1 MYDKDTKRLTRL
13 TAILTQLQS
22 KKIITS
28 ANLSSKFGVSTR
40 TIYRDLKTLEE
51 AGVPIVTEE
60 GKGFSIL
67 DGYKIPPVMFTES
80 EANALITAELI
91 INSCKD
97 QSLINEFSSVIQKIK
112 AVLPNR
118 IKDKIETLEN
128 KVAITKFYTE
138 TGEKSKYLLNIQKA
152 LVEYIVLKIN
162 YTNVSNI
169 SSILEIEPFA
179 IFSNSNDEWVLI
191 ANCRLRNE
199 FRSFSISK
207 IESLSFTGEKFEKHK
222 ITFENY
228 IKKTFNN

>member
-1 MYDKDTKRLTRL
+1 MNDNDNKRLTRL

-22 KKIITS
+22 KKIVTS
-28 ANLSSKFGVSTR
+28 TNLASKFGVSTR
-40 TIYRDLKTLEE
+40 TIYRDLKTLED

-138 TGEKSKYLLNIQKA
+138 KGTKSKYLLNIQKA

-162 YTNVSNI
+162 YTNASNI
-169 SSILEIEPFA
+169 STIREIEPFA

-199 FRSFSISK
+199 FRSFSISN
-207 IESLSFTGEKFEKHK
+207 IENLSFTEDKFEKHK

-228 IKKTFNN
+228 IKKNYNN